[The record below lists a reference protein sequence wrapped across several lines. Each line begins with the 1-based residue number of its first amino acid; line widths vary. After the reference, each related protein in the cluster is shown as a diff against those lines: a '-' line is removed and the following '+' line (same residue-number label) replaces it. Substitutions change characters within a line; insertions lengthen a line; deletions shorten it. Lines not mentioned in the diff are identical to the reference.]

1 MNLCDDNR
9 IITIEKAKQA
19 LIKGTNIEDSPEE
32 MKVLDSFLLRCW
44 QMGWL
49 DRYAPTRHFNAMP
62 KVISERMAA
71 GHGSNVPMQPNIT
84 PMPSNTSNALKALNS
99 VNATQS
105 NALDCISRKAAIEA
119 VEFGITY
126 AKAIN
131 KETGEVTVLFEE
143 SNAELQEAA
152 DRIKQLPPAQPLNQ
166 DSIETQ
172 SSDLISRQAALELCD
187 WYDNPSMR
195 EDLEKLRP
203 ARFSTDTISRQ
214 AAIETVMECYDNAE
228 LFEVYEEKLREL
240 PPAQPE
246 SDSGRWER
254 HYSRPGV
261 YADLCWHCSKCGYKT
276 DYQYANVNHHYCPN
290 CGRKMEREVS
300 DE

>member
-1 MNLCDDNR
+1 MKK
-9 IITIEKAKQA
+9 KALATDINVGHK
-19 LIKGTNIEDSPEE
+19 
-32 MKVLDSFLLRCW
+32 
-44 QMGWL
+44 
-49 DRYAPTRHFNAMP
+49 
-62 KVISERMAA
+62 AA
-71 GHGSNVPMQPNIT
+71 GHGSNVPMQPNIP

-105 NALDCISRKAAIEA
+105 NALDSISRQAVINAIEEIRRIA
-119 VEFGITY
+119 ENELHYGKVLTTFNIVLNSL
-126 AKAIN
+126 IN
-131 KETGEVTVLFEE
+131 IINL
-143 SNAELQEAA
+143 
-152 DRIKQLPPAQPLNQ
+152 LPLAQPLNQ

-261 YADLCWHCSKCGYKT
+261 YADLYWHCSKCGYKT
-276 DYQYANVNHHYCPN
+276 DYQYANVNHHYCPH

>member
-19 LIKGTNIEDSPEE
+19 MIKGTNIEDSPEE

-49 DRYAPTRHFNAMP
+49 DRYATTRHFNAMP

-71 GHGSNVPMQPNIT
+71 GHGSNVPMQPNIP
-84 PMPSNTSNALKALNS
+84 PMPSNTSNALDAL
-99 VNATQS
+99 VDAYKGRS
-105 NALDCISRKAAIEA
+105 NALENQTKWNRMM
-119 VEFGITY
+119 
-126 AKAIN
+126 
-131 KETGEVTVLFEE
+131 LHL
-143 SNAELQEAA
+143 AELQLTYSPDWGANGQGDQKLYDFVTE
-152 DRIKQLPPAQPLNQ
+152 
-166 DSIETQ
+166 
-172 SSDLISRQAALELCD
+172 LIDE
-187 WYDNPSMR
+187 
-195 EDLEKLRP
+195 
-203 ARFSTDTISRQ
+203 FSGWDVPDTNVGDTISRQ

-246 SDSGRWER
+246 SDRGRWER

-261 YADLCWHCSKCGYKT
+261 YADLYWHCSKCGYKT
-276 DYQYANVNHHYCPN
+276 DYQYANVYHHYCPN
-290 CGRKMEREVS
+290 CGADMREVT
-300 DE
+300 E

>member
-9 IITIEKAKQA
+9 TATIEAAKMA
-19 LIKGTNIEDSPEE
+19 LIKGTNIEDSPDE

-49 DRYAPTRHFNAMP
+49 DRYDPQKKQTITEDKIKAWLDMWEGYIDADMIARM
-62 KVISERMAA
+62 KYRVIDIRNVQLSQAVTDINVGHKAA
-71 GHGSNVPMQPNIT
+71 GHGSNVPMQPNIP
-84 PMPSNTSNALKALNS
+84 PMPSNTSNALEALDS

-105 NALDCISRKAAIEA
+105 NALDC
-119 VEFGITY
+119 
-126 AKAIN
+126 
-131 KETGEVTVLFEE
+131 
-143 SNAELQEAA
+143 
-152 DRIKQLPPAQPLNQ
+152 
-166 DSIETQ
+166 
-172 SSDLISRQAALELCD
+172 ISRQAALELCD

-195 EDLEKLRP
+195 EDLKKLRP
-203 ARFSTDTISRQ
+203 VRFNTDTISRQ
-214 AAIETVMECYDNAE
+214 RAIEEVSRNIPVKSWKDVARVVE
-228 LFEVYEEKLREL
+228 LMKIFANRIKQL

-261 YADLCWHCSKCGYKT
+261 YADLYWHCSKCGYKT
-276 DYQYANVNHHYCPN
+276 DYQYAHVNHHYCPN
-290 CGRKMEREVS
+290 CGRKMEREIS

>member
-9 IITIEKAKQA
+9 IRTIEKAKQA

-49 DRYAPTRHFNAMP
+49 DRYAPPRHFNALP
-62 KVISERMAA
+62 KEISERMAA
-71 GHGSNVPMQPNIT
+71 GHGSNVPMQPSIP
-84 PMPSNTSNALKALNS
+84 PMPSNTSNALEALDS
-99 VNATQS
+99 VNATQF
-105 NALDCISRKAAIEA
+105 NALDS
-119 VEFGITY
+119 
-126 AKAIN
+126 
-131 KETGEVTVLFEE
+131 
-143 SNAELQEAA
+143 
-152 DRIKQLPPAQPLNQ
+152 
-166 DSIETQ
+166 
-172 SSDLISRQAALELCD
+172 ISRQAAINALERTKRIASYELHGG
-187 WYDNPSMR
+187 
-195 EDLEKLRP
+195 EVLRTFNVVLNSLINIMSLLPP
-203 ARFSTDTISRQ
+203 ANNSEIPNSSDTISRQ
-214 AAIETVMECYDNAE
+214 AAIETVMECYDNDE
-228 LFEVYEEKLREL
+228 LFEVYEDKLREL

-261 YADLCWHCSKCGYKT
+261 YADLYWHCSKCGYKT
-276 DYQYANVNHHYCPN
+276 EYQYANVNHHYCPN

>member
-1 MNLCDDNR
+1 MKK
-9 IITIEKAKQA
+9 KALATDINVGNK
-19 LIKGTNIEDSPEE
+19 
-32 MKVLDSFLLRCW
+32 
-44 QMGWL
+44 
-49 DRYAPTRHFNAMP
+49 
-62 KVISERMAA
+62 AA
-71 GHGSNVPMQPNIT
+71 GHGSNVPMQPNIP

-105 NALDCISRKAAIEA
+105 NALDSISRQAVINAIEEIRRIA
-119 VEFGITY
+119 ENELHYGKVLTTFNIVLNSL
-126 AKAIN
+126 IN
-131 KETGEVTVLFEE
+131 IINL
-143 SNAELQEAA
+143 
-152 DRIKQLPPAQPLNQ
+152 LPLAQPLNQ

-203 ARFSTDTISRQ
+203 ARFSMDTISRQ

-261 YADLCWHCSKCGYKT
+261 YADLYWHCSKCGYKT
-276 DYQYANVNHHYCPN
+276 DYQYANVNHHYCPH
-290 CGRKMEREVS
+290 CGHKYTILISDPQMRDMINQRRAIAIRIQKLAGKKQIVKIKKLEKEDESLKEQIWERGQELKKEF
-300 DE
+300 DGRG